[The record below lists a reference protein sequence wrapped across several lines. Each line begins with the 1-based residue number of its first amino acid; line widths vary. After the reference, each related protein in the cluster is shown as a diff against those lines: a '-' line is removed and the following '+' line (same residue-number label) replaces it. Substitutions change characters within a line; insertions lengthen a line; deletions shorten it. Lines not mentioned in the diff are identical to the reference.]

1 MQAAVREVFLSPWKR
16 FSAWADRPP
25 NGVERLRK
33 EAKCRTEKAGKPLPD
48 GLQTARQ
55 SAPPGPACLDIFRRG
70 VVK

>member
-1 MQAAVREVFLSPWKR
+1 MGRPATERRGTPEKRSEMQS
-16 FSAWADRPP
+16 
-25 NGVERLRK
+25 RK
-33 EAKCRTEKAGKPLPD
+33 SGKPLPD